1 MGLAQ
6 TIPIL
11 GDQGRS
17 IEEHPRLVLRGGAVH
32 LRNVG
37 VDAIA
42 IKVYRARRFGHH
54 KRWRGEGDHGVD
66 GSQWARLRRV
76 EDVHLRSLRKGMR
89 LWGVG
94 WCNKRIPYNNACVI

>member
-17 IEEHPRLVLRGGAVH
+17 IEEHPRLILGGGAGH
-32 LRNVG
+32 IRNVG

-42 IKVYRARRFGHH
+42 IKIHRARRLGHH
-54 KRWRGEGDHGVD
+54 KRGRGEGDHGVD
-66 GSQWARLRRV
+66 GSQRTRLRRV
-76 EDVHLRSLRKGMR
+76 KDVHLRSLRKRMR

-94 WCNKRIPYNNACVI
+94 WSHEGIPHNNASVI